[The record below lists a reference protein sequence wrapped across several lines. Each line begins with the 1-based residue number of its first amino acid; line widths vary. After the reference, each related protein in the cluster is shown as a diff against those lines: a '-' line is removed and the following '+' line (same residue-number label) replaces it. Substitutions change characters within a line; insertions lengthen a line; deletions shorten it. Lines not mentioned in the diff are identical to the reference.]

1 MKTIALVEDSAL
13 AIHLWKLELENQC
26 CLKVFDSF
34 EDLLNYDQCL
44 NLIILDYYLLKGRL
58 DHQIFQRIIE
68 KFCVPTFIST
78 CLPEVITDSEE
89 TWEGLTGV
97 IPKGL
102 ESISFIQDEIA
113 LLLAN

>member
-13 AIHLWKLELENQC
+13 AIHLWKLELENKF

-34 EDLLNYDQCL
+34 EDLLQYEQCL
-44 NLIILDYYLLKGRL
+44 DLVILDYYLTKEHL

-68 KFCVPTFIST
+68 KFCVPTFISS

-89 TWEGLTGV
+89 PWEGLTGV

-102 ESISFIQDEIA
+102 ELMSFIHDEIA
-113 LLLAN
+113 VFL

>member
-1 MKTIALVEDSAL
+1 MKTIALVEDSIL
-13 AIHLWKLELENQC
+13 AIHLWKLELEKNF

-34 EDLLNYDQCL
+34 EDLLQYEQCL
-44 NLIILDYYLLKGRL
+44 DLVILDYYLTNERL
-58 DHQIFQRIIE
+58 DRQIFQRIVE

-89 TWEGLTGV
+89 SWQGLTGV

-102 ESISFIQDEIA
+102 ELISFIQGEIA
-113 LLLAN
+113 ALLAN